1 MRRTGSQGHR
11 HAAVLGAG
19 FPSLLSL
26 LLELKLGLAVSRLY
40 KDRWKKP
47 AHNTRSALAELQSM
61 FQARFEEEL

>member
-1 MRRTGSQGHR
+1 MLT
-11 HAAVLGAG
+11 
-19 FPSLLSL
+19 L

-61 FQARFEEEL
+61 FQARFEEAL